1 MGDLVN
7 SSADFVKSAI
17 KLGLGHAFPLTLSVK
32 GQYRGIDVLDIPQ
45 GHGHPF
51 LHVK

>member
-32 GQYRGIDVLDIPQ
+32 GQYRGIDLLDRPT
-45 GHGHPF
+45 GRGYPF
-51 LHVK
+51 LNVK